1 MRHKSSLLL
10 ALCASVCM
18 SAAAQSITLNGV
30 AYDID
35 TVRMFQAGPGSTH
48 IAVRMLTHEKQD
60 KPLNVFLL
68 RVDATN
74 PYIHFE
80 QMLGKDQLVATE
92 RPSAM
97 AKRRTTSTSIVVGG
111 TNGDFFQTK
120 TENGVG
126 KPIGL
131 TIQNGEYALVGST
144 NRRLGGFD
152 DAGKA
157 VLGTTWSYSG
167 KLALA
172 DTTLKIHHVN
182 YNRGENQLVLFN
194 QYNGSSTNTNQ
205 YGTEVLVEL
214 KDGEE
219 WKSNGRI
226 HLRVVKKETN
236 TGNMTLPKGKAVLS
250 GHGTMATELDKLQE
264 GDDVDI
270 TFTLKIDNAKR
281 NLLQSVGGDNYAL
294 IVHNGAVEQENFW
307 NETHPRTGFG
317 ATMTGDTVLFC
328 VVDGRQTQ
336 SQGCTTKVLGEIMR
350 HYGAWNAVN
359 WDGGGSSCLYVNQ
372 FGPVNNGSDGTERAV
387 GNAMFAIA
395 DVPTE
400 DNVISTIRPHD
411 LHVKL
416 PSYSAY
422 RPHFYGYNQYEI
434 LLDTDVKGVH
444 LECDKELGTIMEDGR
459 LLVGKKSGYLKA
471 SSGEATAEIYVEVV
485 EANDI
490 SFRLDSILLDNRH
503 TYQVEVQS
511 TVKDGTVS
519 VPSEVLQWESLTPDV
534 CEVSEDGTIKAV
546 GNGSGKIA
554 GDLQGIRDTLT
565 VHVQNPPAPTRAYDE
580 ITTAQFTAP
589 NGFNPQW
596 NGKNIE
602 FNYAITRAPFLAVYQ
617 TVPLYGLP
625 DSIRLDITTD
635 AVLSG
640 ATLALTKNSD
650 KQSFAKVPLTLPA
663 ETGTISVTTPIQA
676 WTGETFDIAMYPM
689 WFSELRFNINTR
701 TTAGAHTI
709 RMDGITLCYKD
720 VEITAVENLFT
731 PGLKIYPNPTEN
743 DEIHLQGAKEGSEV
757 TLYSLDGR
765 ILLRA
770 TVTQDDETISLKG
783 QTAGNYLLTVDGY
796 TYKIMKK

>member
-1 MRHKSSLLL
+1 MKHHLSLLFV
-10 ALCASVCM
+10 LCAFCCM
-18 SAAAQSITLNGV
+18 SATAQSITLNGV

-35 TVRMFQAGPGSTH
+35 TVRMFQAGPGCTH

-60 KPLNVFLL
+60 KPLNAFLL

-80 QMLGKDQLVATE
+80 EMLGKDKLVGTE

-144 NRRLGGFD
+144 SRRLGGFD
-152 DAGKA
+152 DQGKA
-157 VLGTTWSYSG
+157 ILGTNWSYSG
-167 KLALA
+167 KLVLA
-172 DTTLKIHHVN
+172 DTTLKIHHAN
-182 YNRGENQLVLFN
+182 YNRGDNQLVLFN
-194 QYNGSSTNTNQ
+194 QYNGTSTNTNQ

-214 KDGEE
+214 KDGEQ
-219 WKSNGRI
+219 WKTNGRV
-226 HLRVVKKETN
+226 HLRVVKKETGV
-236 TGNMTLPKGKAVLS
+236 GNMTIPSGKAVLS
-250 GHGTMATELDKLQE
+250 GHGTMTTELNKLEE

-270 TFTLKIDNAKR
+270 TFTLKVDDVKM

-294 IVHNGAVEQENFW
+294 IVHDGKVEQENFW
-307 NETHPRTGFG
+307 NEVHPRTGFG

-328 VVDGRQTQ
+328 VVDGRQVQ

-359 WDGGGSSCLYVNQ
+359 WDGGGSSCLYINQ
-372 FGPVNNGSDGTERAV
+372 FGQVNNGSDGSERAV

-400 DNVISTIRPHD
+400 DNAISTIRPHD
-411 LHVKL
+411 LRIKL
-416 PSYSAY
+416 PSYAAY

-434 LLDTDVKGVH
+434 LLDTDVEGVR

-459 LLVGKKSGYLKA
+459 FLVGQKSGYLRA
-471 SSGEATAEIYVEVV
+471 SLGEATAKIYVEVT
-485 EANDI
+485 ETNDI
-490 SFRLDSILLDNRH
+490 AFRLDSILLDNRH

-511 TVKDGTVS
+511 KVKDETVP
-519 VPSEVLQWESLTPDV
+519 VPSEVLEWESLTPEV
-534 CEVSEDGTIKAV
+534 CEVSAEGIIKAIK
-546 GNGSGKIA
+546 NGSGKIA

-565 VHVQNPPAPTRAYDE
+565 VHVQNPAAPTRAYNE
-580 ITTAQFTAP
+580 ITAAQFTAP
-589 NGFNPQW
+589 SGFNPQW
-596 NGKNIE
+596 NGKDIV

-625 DSIRLDITTD
+625 DSVRLEITTD

-663 ETGTISVTTPIQA
+663 KTGTISVATPMAA
-676 WTGETFDIAMYPM
+676 WTGATFDIASYPI
-689 WFSELRFNINTR
+689 WFNELRFTIDTS
-701 TTAGAHTI
+701 TPAGSHTI
-709 RMDGITLCYKD
+709 TIDGITLC
-720 VEITAVENLFT
+720 
-731 PGLKIYPNPTEN
+731 
-743 DEIHLQGAKEGSEV
+743 
-757 TLYSLDGR
+757 
-765 ILLRA
+765 
-770 TVTQDDETISLKG
+770 
-783 QTAGNYLLTVDGY
+783 
-796 TYKIMKK
+796 

>member
-1 MRHKSSLLL
+1 MKHHLSLLFV
-10 ALCASVCM
+10 LCAFCCM
-18 SAAAQSITLNGV
+18 SATAQSITLNGV

-35 TVRMFQAGPGSTH
+35 TVRMFQAGPGCTH

-60 KPLNVFLL
+60 KPLNAFLL

-80 QMLGKDQLVATE
+80 EMLGKDKLVGTE

-144 NRRLGGFD
+144 SRRLGGFD
-152 DAGKA
+152 DQGKA
-157 VLGTTWSYSG
+157 ILGTNWSYSG
-167 KLALA
+167 KLVLA
-172 DTTLKIHHVN
+172 DTTLKIHHAN
-182 YNRGENQLVLFN
+182 YNRGDNQLVLFN
-194 QYNGSSTNTNQ
+194 QYNGTSTNTNQ

-214 KDGEE
+214 KDGEQ
-219 WKSNGRI
+219 WKTNGRV
-226 HLRVVKKETN
+226 HLRVVKKETGV
-236 TGNMTLPKGKAVLS
+236 GNMTIPSGKAVLS
-250 GHGTMATELDKLQE
+250 GHGTMTTELNKLEE

-270 TFTLKIDNAKR
+270 TFTLKVDDVKM

-294 IVHNGAVEQENFW
+294 IVHDGKVEQENFW
-307 NETHPRTGFG
+307 NEVHPRTGFG

-328 VVDGRQTQ
+328 VVDGRQVQ

-359 WDGGGSSCLYVNQ
+359 WDGGGSSCLYINQ
-372 FGPVNNGSDGTERAV
+372 FGQVNNGSDGSERAV

-400 DNVISTIRPHD
+400 DNAISTIRPHD
-411 LHVKL
+411 LRIKL
-416 PSYSAY
+416 PSYAAY

-434 LLDTDVKGVH
+434 LLDTDVEGVR

-459 LLVGKKSGYLKA
+459 FLVGQKSGYLRA
-471 SSGEATAEIYVEVV
+471 SLGEATAKIYVEVT
-485 EANDI
+485 ETNDI
-490 SFRLDSILLDNRH
+490 AFRLDSILLDNRH

-511 TVKDGTVS
+511 KVKDETVP
-519 VPSEVLQWESLTPDV
+519 VPSEVLEWESLTPEV
-534 CEVSEDGTIKAV
+534 CEVSAEGIIKAIK
-546 GNGSGKIA
+546 NGSGKIA

-565 VHVQNPPAPTRAYDE
+565 VHVQNPAAPTRAYNE
-580 ITTAQFTAP
+580 ITAAQFTAP
-589 NGFNPQW
+589 SGFNPQW
-596 NGKNIE
+596 NGKDIV

-625 DSIRLDITTD
+625 DSVRLEITTD

-663 ETGTISVTTPIQA
+663 KTGTISVATPMAA
-676 WTGETFDIAMYPM
+676 WTGATFDIASYPI
-689 WFSELRFNINTR
+689 WFNELRFTIDTS
-701 TTAGAHTI
+701 TPAGSHTI
-709 RMDGITLCYKD
+709 TIDGITLCYKD
-720 VEITAVENLFT
+720 VEITAVNT
-731 PGLKIYPNPTEN
+731 PVSSNGKVYPNPTTS
-743 DEIHLQGAKEGSEV
+743 DEIHLQGAETGSDV
-757 TLYSLDGR
+757 TLYSQDGR
-765 ILLRA
+765 ILLRT
-770 TVTQDDETISLKG
+770 TVAQDDETINLKG
-783 QTAGNYLLTVDGY
+783 LAAGTYLLTVDGG
-796 TYKIMKK
+796 TYKILKK